1 MTLEES
7 WQSFVSVT
15 CRTLFSDQAF
25 SVSVALYLTY
35 LFQHIT
41 GSPALSFALNKC
53 YRFSR
58 QSSFYALLF
67 LSALF
72 LAPSTPALPHRH
84 LCGYISQIS
93 IKYGYSFFPVLVC
106 LGFWVSIVV
115 VQSVSVCRLL
125 LVLLLFC
132 SCRSFYVYKW
142 TNFDVLLCASLSLSV
157 CAPLPLPLLCWKV
170 IPLLLSFCRVCF
182 WNM

>member
-1 MTLEES
+1 MTLKES
-7 WQSFVSVT
+7 WQSFVFVT

-72 LAPSTPALPHRH
+72 LAPSTPVLPHRH
-84 LCGYISQIS
+84 LLIL
-93 IKYGYSFFPVLVC
+93 FFASTLRRLV
-106 LGFWVSIVV
+106 
-115 VQSVSVCRLL
+115 
-125 LVLLLFC
+125 
-132 SCRSFYVYKW
+132 
-142 TNFDVLLCASLSLSV
+142 
-157 CAPLPLPLLCWKV
+157 
-170 IPLLLSFCRVCF
+170 
-182 WNM
+182 